1 MAETTAATSFDGFP
15 REAFAW
21 FAGLHA
27 DNSKRW
33 FSAHRETYE
42 RAVREPLEALLEQ
55 LAGELGGAVK
65 LFRQHRDTRFSADK
79 SPYKTHQGA
88 FCEQVGGIG
97 FYLQLDADGLLTA
110 GGFYAHSREQT
121 ARYRAAVDSDSA
133 GRELEKIM
141 KTLGRYGFE
150 QGGDRVRTRPR
161 GCPPDHPRLDLMR
174 HESLTAAH
182 RLPATAQLSTPA
194 ALDLVRADWRR
205 LRPLVDWV
213 LTHVGA
219 LEMA

>member
-1 MAETTAATSFDGFP
+1 MATTFTDSPEFTGFP
-15 REAFAW
+15 DEAFA
-21 FAGLHA
+21 FYEGLSA
-27 DNSKRW
+27 DNSKTYW
-33 FSAHRETYE
+33 TEHKATYE
-42 RAVREPLEALLEQ
+42 SAVRDPLRALVEKLGPTF
-55 LAGELGGAVK
+55 GELKV
-65 LFRQHRDTRFSADK
+65 FRPYRDVRFSADK

-88 FCEQVGGIG
+88 FCQRADGVG

-110 GGFYAHSREQT
+110 GGFYAHTREQT
-121 ARYRAAVDSDSA
+121 ARYRAAVDTDSA

-161 GCPPDHPRLDLMR
+161 GCPPDHPRLALMR
-174 HESLTAAH
+174 HESLTASH
-182 RLPATAQLSTPA
+182 RLPATVELSTPA
-194 ALDLVRADWRR
+194 ALDLVRSDWRR

-219 LEMA
+219 FEM

>member
-1 MAETTAATSFDGFP
+1 MAFIGFP
-15 REAFAW
+15 DEAFA
-21 FAGLHA
+21 FYEGLSA
-27 DNSKRW
+27 DNSKTYW
-33 FSAHRETYE
+33 TQHKSTYE
-42 RAVREPLEALLEQ
+42 SAVRDPLRALVDELGPKF
-55 LAGELGGAVK
+55 GELKV
-65 LFRQHRDTRFSADK
+65 FRPYRDVRFSADK

-88 FCEQVGGIG
+88 FCEQAGGVG

-182 RLPATAQLSTPA
+182 RLPATTELSTPA
-194 ALDLVRADWRR
+194 ALDLVRTDWRR

-219 LEMA
+219 FEMA

>member
-1 MAETTAATSFDGFP
+1 MAFIGFP
-15 REAFAW
+15 DEAFA
-21 FAGLHA
+21 FYEGLTA
-27 DNSKRW
+27 DNSKTYW
-33 FSAHRETYE
+33 TQHKSTYE
-42 RAVREPLEALLEQ
+42 SAVRDPLRALVDELGPTF
-55 LAGELGGAVK
+55 GELKV
-65 LFRQHRDTRFSADK
+65 FRPYRDVRFSADK

-88 FCEQVGGIG
+88 FCEQTGGVG

-110 GGFYAHSREQT
+110 GGFYAHSRDQT

-161 GCPPDHPRLDLMR
+161 GCPPDHPRLALMR

-182 RLPATAQLSTPA
+182 RLPATAELSTPA
-194 ALDLVRADWRR
+194 ALDLVRTDWRR